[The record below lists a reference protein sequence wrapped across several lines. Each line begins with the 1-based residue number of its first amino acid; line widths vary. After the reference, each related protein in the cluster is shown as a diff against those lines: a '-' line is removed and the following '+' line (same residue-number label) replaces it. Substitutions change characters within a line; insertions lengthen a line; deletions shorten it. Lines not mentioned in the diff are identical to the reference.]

1 MNSDKARNT
10 YDTPQKKMLTL
21 AELIAVGLYLTGY
34 TIIALAIVVVTM
46 AIRSVIELKVR
57 KTNKN
62 NTTALVVNCLI
73 LIVAIVFL
81 VRIL

>member
-46 AIRSVIELKVR
+46 AIRFVIELKVR